1 MKKLNKILE
10 SIINE
15 DIAIVDVDG
24 KALCKLQL
32 PNGEIIEDTVVIH
45 GKTRCGACY
54 DSNIYGVEPQ
64 YAVGGYELDDNYEE
78 LDPNEFEVDDEE
90 YERFN
95 VESGDIKI
103 LDILDEKDL
112 EFGDYEVEPYEPDYD
127 EY

>member
-1 MKKLNKILE
+1 MKQLNKILE

-15 DIAIVDVDG
+15 DIAIFDMDG

-32 PNGEIIEDTVVIH
+32 PNGEIIEDTVIIH
-45 GKTRCGACY
+45 GKARCGASY

-64 YAVGGYELDDNYEE
+64 YAVGGYNTDDNFDE
-78 LDPNEFEVDDEE
+78 LDPDEFEVDDEE
-90 YERFN
+90 YERLG

-103 LDILDEKDL
+103 LEIIDGKDL
-112 EFGDYEVEPYEPDYD
+112 ELGDFEIEPYEPDYE